1 MVLLAIVLVA
11 VGLGVAG
18 AGLFASRTAIA
29 SHAQAAMNA
38 LDSVPAPDAGLA
50 YRLLEPLGDVGA
62 RLMRPLSPAQRLEL
76 TRQRII
82 YAGLE
87 AKLTLEQMLAYKAG
101 AAGVGFLFG
110 LFIHPH
116 RVPGIVA
123 ALVIGVLASFVPDVL
138 LDSRARER
146 QEEIARA
153 LPDALD
159 LLSIT
164 VEAGLGLEQALV
176 IVTDRL
182 EGPLG
187 DELRRML
194 REIELGVD
202 RRKALEFLRSRTDV
216 RELSGFVVALLQAD
230 ELGMAV
236 GEVLRVQA
244 AQVRLVRRQ
253 HAREQAAKTPVKILF
268 PVIFTIFPAM
278 FVVTIGPGAI
288 KIAHTVLNI

>member
-1 MVLLAIVLVA
+1 MVFLAIVLVA
-11 VGLGVAG
+11 AGLGVAG
-18 AGLFASRTAIA
+18 AGLFASRAAIA

-38 LDSVPAPDAGLA
+38 LESVPTPNAGLA
-50 YRLLEPLGDVGA
+50 YRILQPLGDAAA
-62 RLMRPLSPAQRLEL
+62 RMMRPLSPARRIEL
-76 TRQRII
+76 TRQRIV

-87 AKLTLEQMLAYKAG
+87 SKLTVEQMLAYKGG
-101 AAGVGFLFG
+101 AAVVGLIFG

-116 RVPGIVA
+116 QVPGIVA
-123 ALVIGVLASFVPDVL
+123 GLVIGVLASFVPDVL

-146 QEEIARA
+146 QQDIART

-182 EGPLG
+182 DGPLG

-194 REIELGVD
+194 HEIELGVD
-202 RRKALEFLRSRTDV
+202 RRTALEFLRRRTDV
-216 RELSGFVVALLQAD
+216 RELSAFVVALLQAD

-288 KIAHTVLNI
+288 KIAQTIFNI